1 MMKIKLISF
10 QTKHGKYEREF
21 YGVEIGGSY
30 EVMRQYESGGV
41 SIKTPSGRELPLFT
55 SEFEYIMEA

>member
-1 MMKIKLISF
+1 MKIKLISF
-10 QTKHGKYEREF
+10 QSNHGKYEREF
-21 YGVEIGGSY
+21 YGVEIGGIY
-30 EVMRQYESGGV
+30 DVMRQYEFGEV